1 MAITFSPAFLYV
13 LGEMVIE
20 MPHQENW
27 NYLGNVDRVVSF
39 LMIFAVMLLKTHK
52 RAEMTYYV
60 WMSKYFFF
68 FLFGLSQLCMPNV
81 LIYSLLVQHS
91 FSQLQL
97 NVLH

>member
-20 MPHQENW
+20 IPHQENW
-27 NYLGNVDRVVSF
+27 NYLGNVDWVVSF

-60 WMSKYFFF
+60 WMSKYFFSC
-68 FLFGLSQLCMPNV
+68 LAYLSCACQM
-81 LIYSLLVQHS
+81 
-91 FSQLQL
+91 F
-97 NVLH
+97 